1 MQVMAWLSVLLLPIH
16 AAAFQSIAAL
26 KPPQISRKNSQL
38 FVPTRAPLVD
48 RKATRLSSVA
58 ALAPPGPAFLFDKN
72 TLAAILAGLG
82 TAPEPAGLAT
92 AAIVNSV
99 LFAPLYLTG
108 KLESMLTPA
117 GVAHSAAL
125 GTVLW
130 ATLGWQGWTL
140 CVLYLLAGS
149 KVTKVKMSDKQALG
163 IGEGRGGRRGPEN
176 VWGSAAAGCLCAIAT
191 MVWPE
196 HRNLLMLGYVSAMA
210 AKLSDTFQSEV
221 GKAFGKRCFL
231 ITTLKPVP
239 RGTEGAVSVEGYLAG
254 IGGSLVIAL
263 YAAAVQLVE
272 WQRYV

>member
-1 MQVMAWLSVLLLPIH
+1 MKAMAWLTVLLLPIH
-16 AAAFQSIAAL
+16 AAAFHSVAIV
-26 KPPQISRKNSQL
+26 KSPQICKKSFQR
-38 FVPTRAPLVD
+38 FTPTRIPVYD
-48 RKATRLSSVA
+48 RSASRLSSVA

-72 TLAAILAGLG
+72 ALGAVLAGLG

-99 LFAPLYLTG
+99 LFTPLYFTG

-130 ATLGWQGWTL
+130 AKLGWQGWTL

-149 KVTKVKMSDKQALG
+149 KVTKVRMSDKQALG

-176 VWGSAAAGCLCAIAT
+176 VWGSAAAGCLCAVAT
-191 MVWPE
+191 MVWPA
-196 HRNLLMLGYVSAMA
+196 HRDLLMLGYVSAMA
-210 AKLSDTFQSEV
+210 SKLSDTFQSEV

-254 IGGSLVIAL
+254 IGGSLIIAL

-272 WQRYV
+272 WQRYA